1 MSNRIIRK
9 SKVPQILPITN
20 QLALIPT
27 RSSHQYISYDSSK
40 KKKKKKRDSP
50 KVTNSSIMH

>member
-9 SKVPQILPITN
+9 RKVPQILPITN

-40 KKKKKKRDSP
+40 KKKKKRDSP